1 MNNRKTLTVNGC
13 SYTERKLRTL
23 ARAIVRRMY
32 GPGYRVGQS
41 VGVLKGLYYGP
52 RSEGVLVT
60 VRQKNG
66 RLSAPLEFRPE

>member
-1 MNNRKTLTVNGC
+1 MNNGKTITVNGC
-13 SYTERKLRTL
+13 VYTERKLRTM
-23 ARAIVRRMY
+23 ARAIVLRIY

-41 VGVLKGLYYGP
+41 VGVLEGMFYGP

-66 RLSAPLEFRPE
+66 RLSAPLQFRPE

>member
-1 MNNRKTLTVNGC
+1 MNNRKTVTVNGC
-13 SYTERKLRTL
+13 AYTERRIRQI

-32 GPGYRVGQS
+32 GPGHKVGLS
-41 VGVLKGLYYGP
+41 VVVLENMCYGP

-66 RLSAPLEFRPE
+66 RLDAPLQFRPE

>member
-1 MNNRKTLTVNGC
+1 MNNTKTITINGRA
-13 SYTERKLRTL
+13 YTERRIRTL

-41 VGVLKGLYYGP
+41 VGVLEGMFYGP
-52 RSEGVLVT
+52 RSEGALVT

-66 RLSAPLEFRPE
+66 RLSAPLQFRPD